1 MADSDYQKRIALKQ
15 ILKQGAN
22 AARKYVDDQALERAA
37 QQLEKR
43 ASVTKQDLEFLGES
57 IANDPEIFAV
67 TDIGDI
73 NDVLDQGRKP

>member
-22 AARKYVDDQALERAA
+22 AARNYVDDQALERAA